1 MASTDFDGTRLMIVG
16 EGSQVALVIG
26 EKTYRGTLQ
35 LRTDGIKEEWF
46 IKREGVEPGEPDE
59 IQIHKI
65 AKPSPEAAEPAQQV
79 PYADEC
85 K

>member
-1 MASTDFDGTRLMIVG
+1 MASTDIDGTKLMMLG

-46 IKREGVEPGEPDE
+46 IKRDGVEPGEPDE

-65 AKPSPEAAEPAQQV
+65 QKEEPKAV
-79 PYADEC
+79 DPA
-85 K
+85 